1 MQPCMCPG
9 PPQHG
14 IASRCHPCCTTCSVH
29 PQDKL
34 KEQGEEIEEALAKD
48 PLAGRHEIIRQEEL
62 KALAAA
68 QLGPDGKPLGHKGAV
83 HEWAAKNHLTLR

>member
-1 MQPCMCPG
+1 MALQAAVTHAAQP
-9 PPQHG
+9 
-14 IASRCHPCCTTCSVH
+14 CSVH

>member
-1 MQPCMCPG
+1 MHPG
-9 PPQHG
+9 PLQHG
-14 IASRCHPCCTTCSVH
+14 IASRCIHAAPPCSVR